1 MRILTLH
8 LERYGP
14 FTSRTLTFRPDAKL
28 HVVYGPNEAGK
39 SCSLAAVT
47 DLLFGI
53 DRQTSYDF
61 LHDAKELRI
70 GATIT
75 AQNGNRLSFR
85 RRKGNK
91 NTLINADDHALGD
104 DALVP
109 FLGNL
114 SRDVFCRAFG
124 LNTPN
129 LRLGAEEMMNSQG
142 DIGASLFAAASGL
155 RGLTEL
161 RRHLDD
167 EADGIFA
174 LRASKERRFYQ
185 AFDRYDEA
193 RKAIREHELKA
204 GEWKDL
210 NEAIDGYAKRLDE
223 IKAERSAKTAEHA
236 RLSRL
241 KRVLPL
247 VRLID
252 QDLARIV
259 ALGAL
264 PEMPTGFT
272 ERLRASLDAASN
284 AEVMQKRT
292 SEDEA
297 RATRD
302 HAAITVDNSIIAE
315 AGNVLSLFSEIGAY
329 TNNRRDSPRI
339 QAEADDYRG
348 RLAEIGTRLGLTD
361 AAVLEK
367 DRPTDAE
374 QALVR
379 NLIKEG
385 RTLATELARYTND
398 LAKERASSAKMERQ
412 HSEKGGT
419 NDPRPFREKLAALNP
434 VLKQLDK
441 HLEIERSIHA
451 EEHNLKEVALRLNP
465 AIIDLDALALISLP
479 GNDTIARFR
488 KDLDK
493 LTDEI
498 GRATE
503 RGLASDDAVTQI
515 EARLRDRASS
525 RPVPTTD
532 SIIAKRKQRDEEWGR
547 LRINL
552 FGGTEALTGAALPE
566 VVTDFERHSLEADRL
581 ADDATGD
588 AGRVAAHNADTALL
602 AEERRKQGSAKEQLL
617 GAETH
622 HNEIAEAWT
631 AIWAPAGIV
640 PLPPS
645 EMNAWL
651 LAAHGLLERR
661 EKLNLLRGSLATIE
675 TAIRGIEP
683 ALAALASEVGL
694 EEVQGLSAG
703 LLAARIEDRL
713 RLISESWDGARDL
726 ETRMQDAQARI
737 EELTIAQTE
746 AVNRR
751 DSWLERWALALPP
764 IGLPAAATP
773 DEAEAALGAWK
784 DVPDNIRERD
794 SRTRRVAG
802 MQRDITK
809 FEARAKT
816 LVDDLAPDL
825 ATMPADAAAKA
836 LNERL
841 SQAKVA
847 EARRAEA
854 AGRLAE
860 ATRNRELSDVALHDA
875 TAAVTAPASQLPN
888 GTDLAE
894 FLNLSGERDKLLG
907 MLADR
912 RVQLNAQADGHNEES
927 LRTGLAAYDPD
938 QAEAALKALSADDE
952 RLDQEAR
959 EVFSAQDRRVRERAQ
974 WEQGVGAE
982 VALQQRRSAEAE
994 LAIAAREWVVL
1005 KLGAVLIGRVIDDRR
1020 ASQHDPLIAR
1030 AGALFTTLTD
1040 NAFSRLGQDYDEQD
1054 VPRLVGQRKSG
1065 QTVPVTGMSD
1075 GTRDQLYL
1083 ALRLAYL
1090 EDYASRCEPAPFI
1103 GDDIFT
1109 TFDDARTAQG
1119 VAALAAI
1126 GDHVQPILFT
1136 HHTHVVEIARAHM
1149 GAELD
1154 VINLG

>member
-1 MRILTLH
+1 VRILTLH

-14 FTSRTLTFRPDAKL
+14 FTGRTLTFRPEAKL

-70 GATIT
+70 GATIA

-85 RRKGNK
+85 RRKGSK
-91 NTLINADDHALGD
+91 NTLIDGDDHALSD

-161 RRHLDD
+161 RRNLDG

-174 LRASKERRFYQ
+174 PRASKERRFYQ
-185 AFDRYDEA
+185 AFDRYEEA

-210 NEAIDGYAKRLDE
+210 NEAIDGYAKRLNG
-223 IKAERSAKTAEHA
+223 IKAERSAKTTDQS

-247 VRLID
+247 IRLID
-252 QDLARIV
+252 QDVARV
-259 ALGAL
+259 AGLGTL
-264 PEMPTGFT
+264 PEMPAGFT
-272 ERLRASLDAASN
+272 ERLRASLDAASK
-284 AEVMQKRT
+284 AEVTQKRT
-292 SEDEA
+292 CDDEA
-297 RATRD
+297 RATRQ
-302 HAAITVDNSIIAE
+302 HAAIAVDNSIIAE

-329 TNNRRDSPRI
+329 ANNRRDMPRI

-348 RLAEIGTRLGLTD
+348 RLAEITIRLGLTD
-361 AAVLEK
+361 AAALEK

-374 QALVR
+374 RAQVR
-379 NLIKEG
+379 TLIKEG
-385 RTLATELARYTND
+385 RTLAAELTRYTD
-398 LAKERASSAKMERQ
+398 ALAKERAAFAKMERQ
-412 HSEKGGT
+412 CSEKGGI
-419 NDPRPFREKLAALNP
+419 NDPRPFREKLTALNP
-434 VLKQLDK
+434 VLKQVDK
-441 HLEIERSIHA
+441 HLEIEQSIHA
-451 EEHNLKEVALRLNP
+451 EENKLKEAALRLNP
-465 AIIDLDALALISLP
+465 AIIDLDALALIPLP
-479 GNDTIARFR
+479 GAETIARFR
-488 KDLDK
+488 RDMDK
-493 LTDEI
+493 LADEI
-498 GRATE
+498 ARATE
-503 RGLASDDAVTQI
+503 KVSASEQAVTVI
-515 EARLRDRASS
+515 EARLRDLTSG
-525 RPVPTTD
+525 RPVPTADAITG
-532 SIIAKRKQRDEEWGR
+532 KRQQRDEEWGR
-547 LRINL
+547 LRSTL
-552 FGGTEALTGAALPE
+552 FGGTEVLTGSALPE
-566 VVTDFERHSLEADRL
+566 VVADFERHTSEADRL
-581 ADDATGD
+581 ADDAAGD
-588 AGRVAAHNADTALL
+588 AGRVAAHKADTALL
-602 AEERRKQGSAKEQLL
+602 AEEGRKKESAREQQTDAESRLKETT
-617 GAETH
+617 ES
-622 HNEIAEAWT
+622 WT
-631 AIWAPAGIV
+631 SIWTPAGIT
-640 PLPPS
+640 PLSPA
-645 EMNAWL
+645 EMTAWL
-651 LAAHGLLERR
+651 LAANGLLERR
-661 EKLNLLRGSLATIE
+661 EKLNLLRGSLAAIDA
-675 TAIRGIEP
+675 AIRGIEP
-683 ALAALASEVGL
+683 ALVALANEVGL
-694 EEVQGLSAG
+694 PKLPGLNAG
-703 LLAARIEDRL
+703 LLAARIENRL

-726 ETRMQDAQARI
+726 DTRMQDTQGRI
-737 EELTIAQTE
+737 DELTAAQTE
-746 AVNRR
+746 TANRR
-751 DSWLERWALALPP
+751 DEWLERWTLALPP
-764 IGLPAAATP
+764 IGLSATATP
-773 DEAEAALGAWK
+773 DEADAALGAWK

-794 SRTRRVAG
+794 SRARRVAG

-809 FEARAKT
+809 FEVRAKT
-816 LVDDLAPDL
+816 LVDALASDL

-836 LNERL
+836 LNDRL

-847 EARRAEA
+847 EARRIEA
-854 AGRLAE
+854 TGRLAE
-860 ATRNRELSDVALHDA
+860 ATRNREIADA
-875 TAAVTAPASQLPN
+875 AFRETDAAVAAFAAQLPK

-894 FLNLSGERDKLLG
+894 FLSRITERDGLFG
-907 MLADR
+907 ALAER
-912 RVQLNAQADGHNEES
+912 RVQLIAQADGHAEEN
-927 LRTGLAAYDPD
+927 LRADLATFDPD
-938 QAEAALKALSADDE
+938 QAEATLKSLASDDE

-959 EVFSAQDRRVRERAQ
+959 EVFAAHDRKLRERAQ

-982 VALQQRRSAEAE
+982 VAVQQRRSAEAE
-994 LAIAAREWVVL
+994 LAMAAREWVVL
-1005 KLGAVLIGRVIDDRR
+1005 KLGALLIGRAVDDRR

-1030 AGALFTTLTD
+1030 ASTLFSTLTD
-1040 NAFSRLGQDYDEQD
+1040 NAFSRLGQDYDDQD
-1054 VPRLVGQRKSG
+1054 LPRLVGQRKSG
-1065 QTVPVTGMSD
+1065 ETVPVTGMSD

-1109 TFDDARTAQG
+1109 TFDDTRTAHG
-1119 VAALAAI
+1119 LAALAVI
-1126 GDHVQPILFT
+1126 GEHVQPILFT

>member
-1 MRILTLH
+1 VRILTLH

-14 FTSRTLTFRPDAKL
+14 FTDRTLTFRPEAKL

-70 GATIT
+70 GATIV

-91 NTLINADDHALGD
+91 NTLIDADDHAFGD
-104 DALVP
+104 DTLVP

-129 LRLGAEEMMNSQG
+129 LRLGGEEMMNSQG

-161 RRHLDD
+161 RRDLEG

-174 LRASKERRFYQ
+174 PRASKERRFYQ
-185 AFDRYDEA
+185 AFDRYEEA

-204 GEWKDL
+204 GDWKDL
-210 NEAIDGYAKRLDE
+210 NEAIDGYAKRLNE

-252 QDLARIV
+252 QDLARIA
-259 ALGAL
+259 ALGTL
-264 PEMPTGFT
+264 PEMPAGFT
-272 ERLRASLDAASN
+272 ERLCTSLDAAN
-284 AEVMQKRT
+284 KAEVTQKRA
-292 SEDEA
+292 SDDEG

-302 HAAITVDNSIIAE
+302 HAAIIVDNSIIAE

-348 RLAEIGTRLGLTD
+348 RLAEITNRLGLAD
-361 AAVLEK
+361 AAALER

-412 HSEKGGT
+412 RSEKGAT

-441 HLEIERSIHA
+441 RLEIEQSIHA
-451 EEHNLKEVALRLNP
+451 EEHRLKEVALRLNP
-465 AIIDLDALALISLP
+465 PIIDLDALALISLP

-498 GRATE
+498 ARATE
-503 RGLASDDAVTQI
+503 RGLASDDAITQI
-515 EARLRDRASS
+515 DARLRDRASG

-532 SIIAKRKQRDEEWGR
+532 TIIAKRKQRDEEWGR
-547 LRINL
+547 LRITL

-588 AGRVAAHNADTALL
+588 AGRVAAHNADTVLL
-602 AEERRKQGSAKEQLL
+602 AEERKKQESAKEQLL
-617 GAETH
+617 GAETR

-631 AIWAPAGIV
+631 ATWAPAGVV

-651 LAAHGLLERR
+651 LAVHGLLERR
-661 EKLNLLRGSLATIE
+661 EKLNLLRGSFATIE
-675 TAIRGIEP
+675 MAVRGIEP
-683 ALAALASEVGL
+683 ALAALASDVGL
-694 EEVQGLSAG
+694 EVVPGLSAG
-703 LLAARIEDRL
+703 PLAARIEDRL

-726 ETRMQDAQARI
+726 DTRMQDAQARI

-764 IGLPAAATP
+764 IGLPATATP
-773 DEAEAALGAWK
+773 EEAEAALGAWK

-794 SRTRRVAG
+794 GRTRRVAG

-825 ATMPADAAAKA
+825 ATMPADEAAKA

-860 ATRNRELSDVALHDA
+860 ATRNRVLSDVALHDA
-875 TAAVTAPASQLPN
+875 TAAVTALASQLPN

-912 RVQLNAQADGHNEES
+912 RIQLIAQADGHNEES
-927 LRTGLAAYDPD
+927 LRTDLATYDPD
-938 QAEAALKALSADDE
+938 QAEAALKALSVDDE

-1005 KLGAVLIGRVIDDRR
+1005 KLGAVFIGRVIDDRR

-1040 NAFSRLGQDYDEQD
+1040 SAFSRLGQDYDEQD

-1109 TFDDARTAQG
+1109 TFDDARTARG
-1119 VAALAAI
+1119 VEALAAI

-1136 HHTHVVEIARAHM
+1136 HHKHVVEIARAHM

-1154 VINLG
+1154 VISLG

>member
-1 MRILTLH
+1 VRILTLH

-14 FTSRTLTFRPDAKL
+14 FTSRTLTFRPEAKL

-39 SCSLAAVT
+39 SCSLAALT

-70 GATIT
+70 GATIV
-75 AQNGNRLSFR
+75 AQNGNKLSFR

-91 NTLINADDHALGD
+91 NTLIDANDHALGD
-104 DALVP
+104 DVLVP

-161 RRHLDD
+161 RRNLDG
-167 EADGIFA
+167 EADAIFA
-174 LRASKERRFYQ
+174 PRASKERRFYQ
-185 AFDRYDEA
+185 VFDRYEEA
-193 RKAIREHELKA
+193 RKAIRERELKA

-210 NEAIDGYAKRLDE
+210 NDAIDGYAKRLTE
-223 IKAERSAKTAEHA
+223 IKAERSSKTAEHA

-252 QDLARIV
+252 QDLARIA
-259 ALGAL
+259 ALGTL
-264 PEMPTGFT
+264 PEMPAGFT
-272 ERLRASLDAASN
+272 ERLRASLDVAN
-284 AEVMQKRT
+284 KAEVTQKRA
-292 SEDEA
+292 SDDEA

-302 HAAITVDNSIIAE
+302 HAAISVDNSIIAE

-348 RLAEIGTRLGLTD
+348 RLVEITTRLGLAD
-361 AAVLEK
+361 AAALER

-385 RTLATELARYTND
+385 RTLATELVRYTND

-412 HSEKGGT
+412 RSEKGAT

-441 HLEIERSIHA
+441 RLEIEKSIHA
-451 EEHNLKEVALRLNP
+451 EEHRLKEVALRLTP
-465 AIIDLDALALISLP
+465 PIIDLDALALISLP

-488 KDLDK
+488 KDLDR

-498 GRATE
+498 ARATE

-515 EARLRDRASS
+515 EARLRDRASG

-532 SIIAKRKQRDEEWGR
+532 AIISKRKQRDEEWGR
-547 LRINL
+547 LRITL

-566 VVTDFERHSLEADRL
+566 VVTNFERHSLEADRL

-617 GAETH
+617 GAETRH
-622 HNEIAEAWT
+622 KEIAEAWT
-631 AIWAPAGIV
+631 AIWAPAGVV

-651 LAAHGLLERR
+651 LAAHALLERR
-661 EKLNLLRGSLATIE
+661 EQLSLLRVSLATIE

-683 ALAALASEVGL
+683 ALAALANEVGL
-694 EEVQGLSAG
+694 EEVPGLSAD

-737 EELTIAQTE
+737 EELTTAQTE

-751 DSWLERWALALPP
+751 DSWLKRWALALPP
-764 IGLPAAATP
+764 IGLSATATP
-773 DEAEAALGAWK
+773 DEAEAALVAWK

-809 FEARAKT
+809 FEARTKT
-816 LVDDLAPDL
+816 LVDALASDL
-825 ATMPADAAAKA
+825 ATMPADAAAKV
-836 LNERL
+836 LNDRL

-847 EARRAEA
+847 EARKTEA
-854 AGRLAE
+854 AGRLGE
-860 ATRNRELSDVALHDA
+860 ATRNREIADSDIHA
-875 TAAVTAPASQLPN
+875 AAVAVEALAAQLPT

-912 RVQLNAQADGHNEES
+912 RVQLIAQADGHNEES
-927 LRTGLAAYDPD
+927 LRTDLASYDPD
-938 QAEAALKALSADDE
+938 QAEAALKILSGDDE

-959 EVFSAQDRRVRERAQ
+959 EVFSAQDRKFRERAQ

-982 VALQQRRSAEAE
+982 LALQQRRSAEAE

-1005 KLGAVLIGRVIDDRR
+1005 KLGAVFIGRVIDDRR

-1040 NAFSRLGQDYDEQD
+1040 SAFSRLGQDYDEQD

-1090 EDYASRCEPAPFI
+1090 EDYASRCEPPPFI

-1109 TFDDARTAQG
+1109 TFDDARTARG
-1119 VAALAAI
+1119 LAALAAI

-1136 HHTHVVEIARAHM
+1136 HHTHVVELARAHM